1 MSAHPISVIVI
12 RLALLAGVL
21 SSCAETQV
29 IVHGAKLLTG
39 SAEPEAPTKFG
50 RYKVGKPYQI
60 GDVWYYPKVDY
71 AYVETGI
78 GSWYGS
84 QFDGR
89 DTANGETF
97 DMNNVSAAH
106 RTLPLPSI
114 VRVINLENGRALNV
128 RVNDRG
134 PFARGRIIDLSRRAA
149 QLLGFEKQGTAKVRV
164 ELLAPESQRL
174 ASTYGVSTPK
184 IGKPHPVPKAAPTS
198 RVASVK
204 LNTPEG
210 FKTAAPD
217 KGLEPNRFSRKASV
231 TGRAKV
237 VASKVDE
244 TVSVISVPPSSGIFV
259 QAGAFSRYENANKLR
274 ALLSKVG
281 DAKIYQVK
289 VSKHPFFRVRL
300 GPASSV
306 DEADKMLARI
316 VASGYADASIIID

>member
-12 RLALLAGVL
+12 RLALLAGLL

-29 IVHGAKLLTG
+29 IVHGAKRLTG
-39 SAEPEAPTKFG
+39 SAEPEAPTNFG

-164 ELLAPESQRL
+164 KLLALESQRL

-198 RVASVK
+198 RVA
-204 LNTPEG
+204 NMPEG

-231 TGRAKV
+231 PGRAKV

-281 DAKIYQVK
+281 DAKIFQVK
-289 VSKHPFFRVRL
+289 GLKQPFFRVRL

-316 VASGYADASIIID
+316 IASGYADASIIVD